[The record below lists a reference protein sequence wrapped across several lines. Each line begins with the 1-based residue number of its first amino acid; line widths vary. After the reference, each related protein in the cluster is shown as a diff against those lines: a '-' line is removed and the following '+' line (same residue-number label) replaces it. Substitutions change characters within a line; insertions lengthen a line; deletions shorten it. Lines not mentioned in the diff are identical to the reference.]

1 MNKIEFLSVF
11 GHNWGAHGCTWTI
24 NTSKD
29 PQLNSTS
36 TSWGAHGEESRGIL
50 RSCGQMVKFGYCSP
64 ILIQVFSESWQNTTV
79 IVSYC

>member
-1 MNKIEFLSVF
+1 MYRSGYV
-11 GHNWGAHGCTWTI
+11 TWAI

-50 RSCGQMVKFGYCSP
+50 RSCGQMVKFGYFSP